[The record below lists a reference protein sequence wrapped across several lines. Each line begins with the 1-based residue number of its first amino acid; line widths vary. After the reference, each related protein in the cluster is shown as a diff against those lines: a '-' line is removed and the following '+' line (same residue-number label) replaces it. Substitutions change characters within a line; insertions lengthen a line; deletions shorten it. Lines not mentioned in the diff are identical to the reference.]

1 MHPNRTLQVYS
12 VLCDRCGTEPVVMT
26 QGWAGAAQRSS
37 NPSVPHSQGLIRV
50 KWTTEIQKGSELWRL
65 TFDIEFGKRSHKV
78 FVTARKQGSRRV
90 LRMPQDRDYIV
101 RLLDY
106 DMWPEFAQS
115 FFTKG
120 EGSSQQEGLFES

>member
-1 MHPNRTLQVYS
+1 M
-12 VLCDRCGTEPVVMT
+12 
-26 QGWAGAAQRSS
+26 
-37 NPSVPHSQGLIRV
+37 
-50 KWTTEIQKGSELWRL
+50 KWTTEIQKENELWKL

-106 DMWPEFAQS
+106 DMWPAFAQS
-115 FFTKG
+115 FFTTG
-120 EGSSQQEGLFES
+120 EGPTQQEGLFES